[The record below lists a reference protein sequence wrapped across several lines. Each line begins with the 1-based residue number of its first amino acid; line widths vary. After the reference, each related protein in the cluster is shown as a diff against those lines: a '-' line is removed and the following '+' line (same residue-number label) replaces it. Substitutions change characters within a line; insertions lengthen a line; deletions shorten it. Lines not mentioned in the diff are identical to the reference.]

1 LIVLAGLGYWGD
13 HTGWTIPK
21 YSELLGNA
29 ASMPDDWCEEHGV
42 PESICV
48 ECNPDDYPQQTLHGW
63 CNAHGVHE
71 CPFEHPDVAQL
82 AEIPQI
88 EQADLDRAKRAL
100 NLLPRKENNFASPN
114 PGRRIQFASPNSA
127 LQAGVDVEPVLR
139 AQIVESVTGTGEIR
153 YDQTRVARLASK
165 SPGVV
170 WQVEKQIGDAVRK
183 GEVLAII
190 DAVDVGRA
198 KADLQAALAQERLQ
212 QRINERQQSLAQKGI
227 TAKRQAETAETEF
240 SEARIRVLAAEQA
253 LINLGLPVSSNELR
267 GSTDDK
273 LAVTLRFL
281 GLPQSLVSRLDP
293 TTTTSN
299 LIPVT
304 ASFDGVV
311 VRREIVSGE
320 VVDTSK
326 VLFEVADTSRMWL
339 ILNVRLE
346 DAKYIS
352 VGQKLVFIPDGDSDE
367 VTANVSW
374 KSTTA
379 DQKTRTVMVRAD
391 LDNSDGHLLSET
403 FGMGRLILRE
413 EPDAIVIPNEALQW
427 DGSCHIVFVRDKAW
441 FEDGSPKLFHTR
453 SVRVGAKTEAY
464 TEIIAGVLPGEVV
477 ASAGSNVLAAQLLK
491 NDLGAGC
498 TCGQ

>member
-1 LIVLAGLGYWGD
+1 
-13 HTGWTIPK
+13 
-21 YSELLGNA
+21 
-29 ASMPDDWCEEHGV
+29 M
-42 PESICV
+42 
-48 ECNPDDYPQQTLHGW
+48 
-63 CNAHGVHE
+63 
-71 CPFEHPDVAQL
+71 
-82 AEIPQI
+82 
-88 EQADLDRAKRAL
+88 
-100 NLLPRKENNFASPN
+100 
-114 PGRRIQFASPNSA
+114 
-127 LQAGVDVEPVLR
+127 
-139 AQIVESVTGTGEIR
+139 
-153 YDQTRVARLASK
+153 
-165 SPGVV
+165 
-170 WQVEKQIGDAVRK
+170 
-183 GEVLAII
+183 LAII

-267 GSTDDK
+267 GSTDDE

-367 VTANVSW
+367 VTVNVSW

-379 DQKTRTVMVRAD
+379 DQKTHFGDGESRFGQLRWPSVERNIWNGPFDPSRRT
-391 LDNSDGHLLSET
+391 
-403 FGMGRLILRE
+403 
-413 EPDAIVIPNEALQW
+413 
-427 DGSCHIVFVRDKAW
+427 
-441 FEDGSPKLFHTR
+441 
-453 SVRVGAKTEAY
+453 
-464 TEIIAGVLPGEVV
+464 
-477 ASAGSNVLAAQLLK
+477 
-491 NDLGAGC
+491 
-498 TCGQ
+498 